1 MMAEDRG
8 PAESQTDPS
17 ARMGRSRRV
26 DADSRVPSLTP
37 SSFRVLLVDDEEE
50 ILRNLSDLL
59 GEEGYDVTSAGS
71 GEAAL
76 EACEREPFHLV
87 ITDLRMPPPDGM
99 EVLGQVRARW
109 PATAVILLTAFA
121 TRETAREALR
131 AGALEYV
138 EKPYKEFEM
147 LLRVGRVYEQCR
159 QAGDSAHLAA
169 DRERL
174 QSEREILTRRI
185 EALEDLSGRD
195 ATFETL
201 VARSGAMKEVFHL
214 ARKVAATDATVL
226 IRGESG
232 TGKSVLARAIHQSSG
247 RAGRLF
253 LKVNCGALPETLLE
267 SELFGHEKGSFTG
280 ATGRKDGLFTV
291 ADGGTVFLDEIG
303 DISPAIQLKLL
314 QVIEERSFMR
324 VGGTKS
330 LTVDVRIIAAT
341 NRALEEAI
349 AGGGFREDLFYRL
362 NIFPITLPPLRD
374 RPEDI
379 PALVERFLKRKGQTR
394 ERISP
399 EAMEALTAHRLPGNV
414 RELENLLE
422 RALILAGEGPI
433 GPGLIQK
440 PVAIG
445 DSNSLSSIE
454 IPDEGLVLE
463 ELEKELIL
471 KAIRKAGGNKS
482 KAAALL
488 GLTRRTLYS
497 RMERYSIRL

>member
-1 MMAEDRG
+1 MTLSR
-8 PAESQTDPS
+8 PS
-17 ARMGRSRRV
+17 A
-26 DADSRVPSLTP
+26 
-37 SSFRVLLVDDEEE
+37 FRILVIDDEEE
-50 ILRNLSDLL
+50 ILLNLEDLLSD
-59 GEEGYDVTSAGS
+59 EGYQVRTAGS
-71 GEAAL
+71 GEDAL
-76 EACEREPFHLV
+76 AACEEEPFHLV

-99 EVLGQVRARW
+99 EVLRQVKRRW
-109 PATAVILLTAFA
+109 PGTEVVLLTAYA
-121 TRETAREALR
+121 TRDTAREALR
-131 AGALEYV
+131 EGAFEYV

-147 LLRVGRVYEQCR
+147 LLRVSRVFEQFR
-159 QAGDSAHLAA
+159 QAEDSARLAA

-174 QSEREILTRRI
+174 QSEREVLTRRI
-185 EALEDLSGRD
+185 EALEDVSGQD
-195 ATFETL
+195 VTFEHL
-201 VARSGAMKEVFHL
+201 VARSEAMKEVFHL

-232 TGKSVLARAIHQSSG
+232 TGKTVLARAIHQSSDRSG
-247 RAGRLF
+247 RPF

-267 SELFGHEKGSFTG
+267 SELFGHEKGAFTG
-280 ATGRKDGLFTV
+280 ATSHKDGLFTV
-291 ADGGTVFLDEIG
+291 ADGGTIFLDEIG
-303 DISPAIQLKLL
+303 DVSPAIQLKLL
-314 QVIEERSFMR
+314 QVIEERTFMT

-349 AGGGFREDLFYRL
+349 ADGSFREDLFYRL
-362 NIFPITLPPLRD
+362 NIFPITLPPLRG

-379 PALVERFLKRKGQTR
+379 PALVERFLKRKGQAI

-399 EAMEALTAHRLPGNV
+399 EAMKALTAHRLPGNV

-422 RALILAGEGPI
+422 RAMILAGEEPI
-433 GPGLIQK
+433 GSELIHQ
-440 PVAIG
+440 PVPIG
-445 DSNSLSSIE
+445 GDNSITGID

-471 KAIRKAGGNKS
+471 KAIKKAGGNKS

-497 RMERYSIRL
+497 RMERYSIDL